1 VGILGVSNPAPGVG
15 KSILHQG
22 NQIWAGWSGE
32 VIVNN
37 STAEMFN
44 FISPNVGLIATN
56 FQYYVRHSSGSPAT
70 NEYVGWILTIDGIE
84 IIANILK
91 ATSTQ
96 HFNDFDKNSF
106 CLPGGAKVVVSSY
119 TNTTANIPTFA
130 TFLLKEI

>member
-1 VGILGVSNPAPGVG
+1 MGIVGVANPAPGVG

-32 VIVNN
+32 VIINN

-44 FISPNVGLIATN
+44 FISPNVGLVCTN
-56 FQYYVRHSSGSPAT
+56 FQYYINHSGNSPSA
-70 NEYVGWILTIDGIE
+70 NEYIGWILSIDGIE
-84 IIANILK
+84 VIKNVQK
-91 ATSTQ
+91 ATSSQ
-96 HFNDFDKNSF
+96 HFNDFDKNAF

-119 TNTTANIPTFA
+119 TNTSLNIPTFA